1 VLLIL
6 NFLMKNQFMKKIF
19 SLCSVIFL
27 LSCNNEN
34 AKTETNHGGHDMPNT
49 NNDSVFIQPAIPEN
63 ARVFFVNLK
72 DGDVVNSTF
81 KVQMGLENMALDS
94 AGAIKQAS
102 GHHHILIDV
111 ADSVAYGLPV
121 PKDDNHL
128 HFGNAQSETE
138 LTLKPGKHRISLQFA
153 DGVHRSYGNKL
164 NTTITITVK

>member
-1 VLLIL
+1 
-6 NFLMKNQFMKKIF
+6 MRK
-19 SLCSVIFL
+19 LCSLLVVVIL
-27 LSCNNEN
+27 LSCNNQN
-34 AKTETNHGGHDMPNT
+34 SKTETDHSDHDLPTT
-49 NNDSVFIQPAIPEN
+49 NSDSAFIQPAIPEN
-63 ARVFFVNLK
+63 ASVFFVNLK

-81 KVQMGLENMALDS
+81 KVQMGVENMALDS

>member
-6 NFLMKNQFMKKIF
+6 NFLMKKSVYEKKYLAF
-19 SLCSVIFL
+19 VVLYFL

-128 HFGNAQSETE
+128 HFW
-138 LTLKPGKHRISLQFA
+138 
-153 DGVHRSYGNKL
+153 
-164 NTTITITVK
+164 